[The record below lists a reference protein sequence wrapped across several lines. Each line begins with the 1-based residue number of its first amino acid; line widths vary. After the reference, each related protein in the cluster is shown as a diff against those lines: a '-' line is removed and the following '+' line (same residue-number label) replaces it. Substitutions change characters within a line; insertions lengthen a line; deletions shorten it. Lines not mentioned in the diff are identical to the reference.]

1 MAIETRQVET
11 NPGMVF
17 ETSVDGH
24 ADAPLVLMLHGF
36 AFRGSSG
43 TPRYLRWGP
52 RDAVA
57 SDFSL
62 RRPDVRPQHRRICAH
77 LWFHLDWH

>member
-17 ETSVDGH
+17 ETSEDGH

-52 RDAVA
+52 RD
-57 SDFSL
+57 FSRSRQINAAIPL
-62 RRPDVRPQHRRICAH
+62 ARGRIRPIMPATGSSI
-77 LWFHLDWH
+77 